1 MRGITHAHD
10 VLVRRAARLVASWCE
25 RVEAIA
31 MRSDPERPSA
41 AGRLPRRATDRVED
55 AVAWVL
61 AAAALLLVVAAGV
74 TGLGV
79 YGRESE
85 RAELDSRSRSPV
97 RAVLLEDALTVT
109 GELGERLPVRVQARW
124 TDRVGLEH
132 SGDVEVETA
141 KPAGTEVEVWVDAAG
156 QVVSRPVLPLNAVVG
171 GITAGFGVLCAGGTL
186 LVATW
191 FGVRGLTA
199 RRNARQWER
208 EWELVEPVWRRNL
221 W

>member
-1 MRGITHAHD
+1 MREGTHAHD
-10 VLVRRAARLVASWCE
+10 ALVRRAACPVASWCE